1 MRATAISILYPT
13 LAKLFLKNGGKADPK
28 LKDVSYIHHY
38 LLPKPHTF

>member
-28 LKDVSYIHHY
+28 LKKVSYMQHF
-38 LLPKPHTF
+38 LL